1 MKNIS
6 HLSKKILP
14 EKPMVLRDLAE
25 LGAKR
30 VARISQEFTSGFNF
44 LTKYDRS
51 VTFFGSARFEEGHPY
66 YEKARELAGKI
77 VRELG
82 YSVLTGGGP
91 GIMGAANQ
99 GAFEAGGNS
108 LGITIKLPAE
118 QKTNL
123 FLTDHLGLY
132 YFFTRKVCLSFSAEA
147 FIFFPGGFGTLD
159 EFFEILTLVQTKKIK
174 NVPLIL
180 VGVEYWK
187 GLEEFI
193 IRYLVDIETVDNS
206 DLNFYIISDNDDEII
221 EIIKKAPIRN
231 EN

>member
-1 MKNIS
+1 MKDTS
-6 HLSKKILP
+6 HFSKKTLP
-14 EKPMVLRDLAE
+14 EKPMALRDLAE
-25 LGAKR
+25 LGAER
-30 VARISQEFTSGFNF
+30 VARISQELTSGFNF

-51 VTFFGSARFEEGHPY
+51 VTFFGSARFAEGHPY
-66 YEKARELAGKI
+66 YEKARGLAGKI

-99 GAFEAGGNS
+99 GALEAGGNS

-118 QKTNL
+118 QKTNI

-147 FIFFPGGFGTLD
+147 FVFFPGGFGTLD
-159 EFFEILTLVQTKKIK
+159 EFFEIITLVQTKKIK
-174 NVPLIL
+174 NVPIIL

-193 IRYLVDIETVDNS
+193 IRHLLDIGTVDNS
-206 DLNFYIISDNDDEII
+206 DLNLYIMSDDENEIL
-221 EIIKKAPIRN
+221 EIIKNAPIRN
-231 EN
+231 ED